1 MGRIFDRGQ
10 SPDSILHVGG
20 LVDRLPN
27 VPCLCSRIQFFP
39 LVRGSQVRTCFQHRV
54 CRDEE
59 EGLVRDQVITRATLG
74 FLLGGLNCIYVLEDA
89 FSVLVV
95 LLHLFLECKDINVIQ
110 AASNSLELVQQL
122 SQGDLRE

>member
-27 VPCLCSRIQFFP
+27 VPCLCSRIQIFP

-59 EGLVRDQVITRATLG
+59 EGLVRDQVITHATLG
-74 FLLGGLNCIYVLEDA
+74 FILGSLKCVDVLKDA
-89 FSVLVV
+89 LAVLVL
-95 LLHLFLECKDINVIQ
+95 LLHFVLKRKDVDGVQ
-110 AASNSLELVQQL
+110 AAA
-122 SQGDLRE
+122 D